1 MDVEF
6 CHHVSQMHPNFPPK
20 TGLGMEFPWDG
31 SADPWDGVGIPWDEW
46 ADGPHGR
53 TKKPHGNTRIS
64 LECGRRRVSALTQC
78 HIAHST
84 CHPLG
89 GGVWRREEAT
99 QSGPRHTGGGRFV
112 RECCGATVVYPSR
125 RAESFSSMSRVMLS
139 RSYVG
144 FQSHSWRAHRHQEHF
159 RPGMML
165 LAGLAR
171 LFERRVCTRSRPA
184 WAVRMAPLLC
194 RRAEVQK
201 LLATLSAEYLD
212 CARRDDPVATTAA
225 HSLPMLIV

>member
-1 MDVEF
+1 MGWIDCTAAWTHKKAASKHANLAGTRTSLGVRF
-6 CHHVSQMHPNFPPK
+6 NAVPYSAQRLPPCRR
-20 TGLGMEFPWDG
+20 G
-31 SADPWDGVGIPWDEW
+31 SAAARGCNAKRPRRW
-46 ADGPHGR
+46 GR
-53 TKKPHGNTRIS
+53 
-64 LECGRRRVSALTQC
+64 GRS
-78 HIAHST
+78 
-84 CHPLG
+84 
-89 GGVWRREEAT
+89 
-99 QSGPRHTGGGRFV
+99 V
-112 RECCGATVVYPSR
+112 RGCCGQPWGYPSR

-144 FQSHSWRAHRHQEHF
+144 FQSHSCRAHRHQEHF